1 MKGAVVKI
9 AGILLGLALA
19 APLAATASEE
29 GLKLDRMPAD
39 VSPNDLASL
48 QRGAQVYVNYCM
60 GCHSVGYMRY
70 NRLQQDL
77 GLTEQQV
84 KDNLIF
90 TGAKVGEL
98 MTIGMAAK
106 EAKEWFGSAPPDLS
120 VIARSRSSAAGSG
133 ADWLYS
139 YLRGFYRDPSRPTG
153 WNNTV
158 FHNVGMPHVLY
169 QLQGEQVMKTE
180 VKLLPRGSGKKEDA
194 LRIEESKLE
203 IEKPGTL
210 SPVEY
215 DRLVADLVNFLVYV
229 SEPARHFR
237 QQLGMYVLMFL
248 GVLFVLAYALKK
260 EFWKDVH

>member
-1 MKGAVVKI
+1 MRI
-9 AGILLGLALA
+9 AGMLMWLALA
-19 APLAATASEE
+19 APLAVMASEE

-39 VSPNDLASL
+39 VNPNDVVSL

-60 GCHSVGYMRY
+60 GCHSAGYMRY
-70 NRLQQDL
+70 NRLQDL
-77 GLTEQQV
+77 GLTELQIR
-84 KDNLIF
+84 DNLIF

-98 MTIGMAAK
+98 MTNGMVAK
-106 EAKEWFGSAPPDLS
+106 EAKEWFGTAPPDLS
-120 VIARSRSSAAGSG
+120 VIARSRSSGAGSG
-133 ADWLYS
+133 ADWLYT

-169 QLQGEQVMKTE
+169 QLQGEQALKTE
-180 VKLLPRGSGKKEDA
+180 VELLPRGSGRQEDA
-194 LRIEESKLE
+194 LKIEVRKLVV
-203 IEKPGTL
+203 EKPGTMTAL
-210 SPVEY
+210 EY

-237 QQLGMYVLMFL
+237 QQLGLYVLIFL